1 VSLLLT
7 SKTLNIK
14 LVSASTIG
22 VSIVVSVFTVLSL
35 SLLPYEGVNCL
46 MLSTGMAVLSTGSRD
61 GAHYLG
67 RGTQGEPVETNL
79 VCLVTNPDTDGFGQA
94 QSQLSIQKHD
104 VTVSGL
110 DRCHAKEHGNYDEC
124 AHGAVYNTMENS
136 ETDHDGAWQIVG
148 PNGK

>member
-1 VSLLLT
+1 MT
-7 SKTLNIK
+7 
-14 LVSASTIG
+14 
-22 VSIVVSVFTVLSL
+22 
-35 SLLPYEGVNCL
+35 
-46 MLSTGMAVLSTGSRD
+46 VLSTGSRD

-79 VCLVTNPDTDGFGQA
+79 VCLATNPDTDGFGQA

-110 DRCHAKEHGNYDEC
+110 DRYHAKKYGNYDEF
-124 AHGAVYNTMENS
+124 AHGAVYNTVENS